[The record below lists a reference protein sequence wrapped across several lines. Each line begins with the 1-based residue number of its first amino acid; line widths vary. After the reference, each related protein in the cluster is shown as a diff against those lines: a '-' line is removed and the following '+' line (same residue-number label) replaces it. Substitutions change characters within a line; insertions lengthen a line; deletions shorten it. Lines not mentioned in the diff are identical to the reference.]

1 MAGRL
6 AATLVLAAPAP
17 AGGFA
22 VRAVFVAF
30 AGPGFGFAVWR
41 LRGVAVLPAAD
52 ALPEDFFDLADL
64 TMVAILG

>member
-1 MAGRL
+1 
-6 AATLVLAAPAP
+6 
-17 AGGFA
+17 
-22 VRAVFVAF
+22 
-30 AGPGFGFAVWR
+30 